1 MLALPPEMIP
11 MRVRVVRTTTIAINS
26 SAVSTSSVKE
36 WLRKVEKSSGRDISF
51 RREMIFF
58 EEDLCFPVQCWTKY

>member
-1 MLALPPEMIP
+1 MLALPPVMIP

-36 WLRKVEKSSGRDISF
+36 WLGNVEKSSGRDISF
-51 RREMIFF
+51 RREMILL
-58 EEDLCFPVQCWTKY
+58 EEDLCFPVQC